1 MNTQHEAERVVEETL
16 FLVDS
21 IWLSAA
27 IPELTHLLAFRL
39 LSDPL
44 GVIYIAGT
52 QAKGKGFSCRQMR
65 ERNPGPTLYVLGED
79 Y

>member
-52 QAKGKGFSCRQMR
+52 QAKGSGVRCKQIR
-65 ERNPGPTLYVLGED
+65 ERNP
-79 Y
+79 